1 MNQIVGRVVQAV
13 LTIFGALTIVFMILR
28 LTPGDPVLVILGD
41 YATPELIAAMRHQ
54 YGLDQPLPVQYAIF
68 LGNTVTGN
76 FGYSLSKKQDVTVII
91 RDSLPYTVSLA
102 AAAMAVTCIVG
113 IPLGLIAALKRST
126 LADFAAMVISLLGVS
141 TPGFLLALL
150 LIYVF
155 SYQYGWF
162 PVQGAGEG
170 KGPVS
175 ILYYLVLP
183 AVALGFQSAALV
195 ARTTRSALLAVL
207 SEDYM
212 RTARAKGLP
221 EWIVLRVH
229 GFRNALVPILAV
241 LGLYFGQL
249 LGGAAAAEIVFGR
262 PGIGKLLVD
271 AILQRDYPLSQA
283 LISVFLISV
292 IGINLLTDL
301 LYGLADPRIR
311 RA

>member
-1 MNQIVGRVVQAV
+1 MNHILGRAVQSV
-13 LTIFGALTIVFMILR
+13 LTVFGALTIVFMILR
-28 LTPGDPVLVILGD
+28 LTPGDPVLIILGD
-41 YATPELIAAMRHQ
+41 YATPELIATMRHQ

-102 AAAMAVTCIVG
+102 VASMVVTCLVG

-150 LIYVF
+150 LIYF
-155 SYQYGWF
+155 FAYQFDWF

-183 AVALGFQSAALV
+183 SIALGFQSAALV
-195 ARTTRSALLAVL
+195 ARTTRSSLLAVL